1 LVFVLAATHHSLNS
15 LYLLELATAT
25 PMWSIDHL
33 IWIGGCQ
40 PTPLQV
46 HMLVLEM
53 SVFSRFWNPKIVME
67 VGGRQPHLDWR
78 ICYLGGHLLALFE
91 VGSVL
96 LG

>member
-1 LVFVLAATHHSLNS
+1 
-15 LYLLELATAT
+15 
-25 PMWSIDHL
+25 
-33 IWIGGCQ
+33 
-40 PTPLQV
+40 
-46 HMLVLEM
+46 MLVLEM